1 MKLFRTLLKLVRRE
15 IGLIIPDRNLI
26 SVLLIAPLF
35 YSFFYGSIYY
45 NKVETD
51 VPVVVIDQDQSTT
64 SRKFIR
70 MLDASQLVNVT
81 KDACD
86 MNSVEKEIVS
96 GNAHAIIFIRANFEA
111 ELKSGK
117 GSDIKLFLNTSRF
130 LISNDINKAVNE
142 VSATLG
148 AGIRLKYFQAQSYN
162 YEQAKELIEPVK
174 FETRPI
180 FNFTESY
187 GDFLIPSVLIII
199 LHQTLLLGLSE
210 SVAKEREQKTISS
223 LFSYADYNIPTAI
236 IGKGLFYVL
245 LYTVYTTFFF
255 SVNFYIFKLPF
266 NGSVAPFLLSTILM
280 ITAVVFMSIF
290 ISSFFERKIIA
301 MQFLTLSSYPVFLI
315 SGYSWPIEFLPTPIK
330 ALAGLI
336 PFTPYSNSVIKL
348 TMMESGIA
356 NVYPQII
363 HLFILAVLFFIAAYY
378 RMKHLLIFSQIQNI

>member
-51 VPVVVIDQDQSTT
+51 VPVVVVDQDQSTT

-70 MLDASQLVNVT
+70 MLDASQLVKVT

-86 MNSVEKEIVS
+86 MNSAKKEIIS
-96 GNAHAIIFIRANFEA
+96 GNAHAIIFIPANFEA

-117 GSDIKLFLNTSRF
+117 GSDLKSFLNTSRF

-148 AGIRLKYFQAQSYN
+148 AGIRLKYFQALGYN
-162 YEQAKELIEPVK
+162 LEQAKELVEPVK
-174 FETRPI
+174 VEIRPM
-180 FNFTESY
+180 FNYTESY
-187 GDFLIPSVLIII
+187 GDFLVPSVLIII

-223 LFSYADYNIPTAI
+223 LFSYADNNIPTAI
-236 IGKGLFYVL
+236 IGKGLFYVM
-245 LYTVYTTFFF
+245 LYSVYTTFFF

-266 NGSVAPFLLSTILM
+266 NGSVAPFILLTILM
-280 ITAVVFMSIF
+280 LTAVVFMSIF

-315 SGYSWPIEFLPTPIK
+315 SGYSWPFEFLPLPIK
-330 ALAGLI
+330 AWANVI
-336 PFTPYSNSVIKL
+336 PFTPYSSSVIKL
-348 TMMESGIA
+348 TMMGGGFA
-356 NVYPQII
+356 NVYTQII
-363 HLFILAVLFFIAAYY
+363 HLFILAIIFFAAAYY
-378 RMKHLLIFSQIQNI
+378 RMNHLFKTTQLQNI